1 MNLGFGARFKFVKNN
16 MIILQGL
23 TVEELLEKLSLM
35 IDKKLLEREKLP
47 KPAAWTYMSRKEVAA
62 HLKISQPTL
71 HDWTKLGWLTAY
83 KIGKRVLYKS
93 NEVDKVI
100 LERKF
105 KKYVPPY

>member
-1 MNLGFGARFKFVKNN
+1 

-23 TVEELLEKLSLM
+23 TVEELLEKLSVL
-35 IDKKLLEREKLP
+35 IDKKIQEREKQH

-71 HDWTKLGWLTAY
+71 HDLTKLGWLTAY
-83 KIGKRVLYKS
+83 KIGTRVLYKS
-93 NEVDKVI
+93 NEVDKTI

-105 KKYVPPY
+105 KKYTPPF